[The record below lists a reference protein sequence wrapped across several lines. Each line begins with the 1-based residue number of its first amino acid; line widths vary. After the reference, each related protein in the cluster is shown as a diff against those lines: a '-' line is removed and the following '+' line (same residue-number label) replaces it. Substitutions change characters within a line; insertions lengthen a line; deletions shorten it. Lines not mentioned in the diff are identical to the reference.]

1 MYVLILLLGAALLYA
16 NRHRLLM
23 LGSAFAQV
31 VAGMCLALAL
41 GVLFGTMAG
50 KSSATEAGYAAL
62 FTLILAFPC
71 VWLLGRLGPA
81 PPAPAPPAAAA
92 PDRRRFWQRAA
103 PGQLP
108 GQLPG
113 QTAWETL
120 QRAAPEQSA
129 RISVARRSASRLL
142 AASAGPNPP
151 PDPGELAS
159 LIKKHVPPAID
170 SALAEAATQQ
180 GAARLQTLETL
191 VETLEDI
198 AAEAERLMA
207 SRSGSREGNR
217 DVALLRRRLQAME
230 RRGPV

>member
-1 MYVLILLLGAALLYA
+1 MYLLILLLGAVLLYA
-16 NRHRLLM
+16 NRHRLAM

-41 GVLFGTMAG
+41 GVLLGTLAG
-50 KSSATEAGYAAL
+50 KSSASEAGYSAL
-62 FTLILAFPC
+62 FTLILAFPS

-81 PPAPAPPAAAA
+81 PSAPPA
-92 PDRRRFWQRAA
+92 PDRRRFWQRTA

-108 GQLPG
+108 GPM
-113 QTAWETL
+113 AWEAL

-142 AASAGPNPP
+142 AASASPNPP
-151 PDPGELAS
+151 PDPGELTN
-159 LIKKHVPPAID
+159 LIRKHVPPAID

-230 RRGPV
+230 RRGPL